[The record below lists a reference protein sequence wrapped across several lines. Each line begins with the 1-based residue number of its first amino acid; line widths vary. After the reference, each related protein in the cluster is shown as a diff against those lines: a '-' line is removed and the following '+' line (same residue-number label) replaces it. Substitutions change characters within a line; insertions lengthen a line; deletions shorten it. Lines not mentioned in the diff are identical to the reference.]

1 MFTKLADAVADRI
14 IIKLAQLQEYQAQL
28 AAAAEIQEQQ
38 EKQAELAKAQQVEME
53 SNQALIKQA
62 AQQKLLNIIKQA
74 EANKN
79 AAAKQAAAKQAAA
92 KQAEANQATA
102 KQDLVKKAAQKKLL
116 KLIKQAGAA
125 DVLKKVLG
133 KGKAGIDQVAAA
145 AQPYAEAGI
154 NNLGSYIDAGAA
166 KAKALGQQI
175 YNDPRFYAGLGGAGI
190 GLAGGLGLNALLNR
204 DN

>member
-79 AAAKQAAAKQAAA
+79 AAAKQAAAKQAEA
-92 KQAEANQATA
+92 KQAAAN
-102 KQDLVKKAAQKKLL
+102 QDLVKKAAQKKLL

-125 DVLKKVLG
+125 DVIKKVLG

>member
-92 KQAEANQATA
+92 KQ
-102 KQDLVKKAAQKKLL
+102 DLVKKAAQKKLL

-125 DVLKKVLG
+125 DAIKKVLG

-175 YNDPRFYAGLGGAGI
+175 YNDPRFYAGLGGAGM

>member
-92 KQAEANQATA
+92 KQ
-102 KQDLVKKAAQKKLL
+102 DLVKKAAQKKLL

-125 DVLKKVLG
+125 DVIKKVLG

-175 YNDPRFYAGLGGAGI
+175 YNDPRFYAGLGGAGM

>member
-14 IIKLAQLQEYQAQL
+14 IIKLAQLQEYQAQIV
-28 AAAAEIQEQQ
+28 AATEMQEQQ
-38 EKQAELAKAQQVEME
+38 EKQAELAQAQQIEME
-53 SNQALIKQA
+53 SNQAFIKQA

-79 AAAKQAAAKQAAA
+79 AAAKQ
-92 KQAEANQATA
+92 
-102 KQDLVKKAAQKKLL
+102 DFIKKAAQKKLL

-125 DVLKKVLG
+125 DAIKKVLG
-133 KGKAGIDQVAAA
+133 KGKAGIEQAAAA

-154 NNLGSYIDAGAA
+154 NNLGSYLDAGAA
-166 KAKALGQQI
+166 KAKALGQQL

-190 GLAGGLGLNALLNR
+190 GLAGGLGLNALLNSDR
-204 DN
+204 